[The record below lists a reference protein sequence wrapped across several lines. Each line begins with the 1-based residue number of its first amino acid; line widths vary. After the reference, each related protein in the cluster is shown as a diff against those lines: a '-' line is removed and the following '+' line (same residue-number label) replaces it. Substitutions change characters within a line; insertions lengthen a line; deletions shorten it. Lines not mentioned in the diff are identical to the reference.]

1 MSTTSTTP
9 ALPGVARLVPPKT
22 ARDLAVARRR
32 TEERRAAEQRPVEQ
46 SPASAAA
53 SPLTEALAVECDDDG
68 VPRRLSWRERRHVVV
83 AEPVRWFERRRWWD
97 EESRVERG
105 RGAGVV
111 DHEIWRLQVRLE
123 AAAGAEARTL
133 DLSRHVGSGRWR
145 LLRVHHA
152 AA

>member
-32 TEERRAAEQRPVEQ
+32 AAGGADRPE
-46 SPASAAA
+46 ATAAA
-53 SPLTEALAVECDDDG
+53 SVPGPLTEALEVECDDDG
-68 VPRRLSWRERRHVVV
+68 APYRLSWRDRRHVVV

-145 LLRVHHA
+145 LLRVHDA